1 MLHQLHTDGL
11 QWTTSLDSDLF
22 APIDQQLHEDALL
35 RYHTHWREWHRV
47 IKPNQRWLE
56 SWLLRIPSGCDCM
69 ADFTRWVD
77 ANPPQFDE
85 WFPYSVYGH
94 NYVNAKLSRPALS
107 PNEAYAIWC
116 PRWKFLTLKDLA
128 DATIALAS
136 KLPPIRGVAGV
147 PVSGMLVAP
156 QLSTLLHVPLYEASY
171 EFGIRRCAH
180 GYRGSSRHVDESL
193 PLLVVDDT
201 ISSGRSLGDV
211 RRRLQDEANLIY
223 AVALAN
229 PPAADQVDLYG
240 QLCPEPH
247 LLEWNLANTGYLRSL
262 GFPNY
267 KRGSGIMLDFDGVLC
282 PDPPHFD
289 ETTDSG
295 REAYLDWIAN
305 AKLGSFVPRMY
316 TIPDIVSYRCE
327 YTRPATEAWLSRQG
341 VKYDRLHLWGDPNSS
356 PATQASSRT
365 WQARE
370 WKGRI
375 YNDSACGL
383 FVESS
388 EAQARDI
395 CSVGSKPVLCWD
407 TRELL
412 MTPDLRIASSG
423 HAHG

>member
-1 MLHQLHTDGL
+1 MLHQLHNDGL
-11 QWTTSLDSDLF
+11 QWTTSLDAYLF
-22 APIDQQLHEDALL
+22 TPIDQQLHEEALL

-56 SWLLRIPSGCDCM
+56 SWLLRIPRGCDCA

-77 ANPPQFDE
+77 ANPPQFDN
-85 WFPYSVYGH
+85 WFPYSVAGH
-94 NYVNAKLSRPALS
+94 NYVSAKLSRPAIS
-107 PNEAYAIWC
+107 VDEAHSIWF
-116 PRWKFLTLKDLA
+116 PDWKFLTLKDLA

-211 RRRLQDEANLIY
+211 RHRLQDETNLIY

-247 LLEWNLANTGYLRSL
+247 LLEWNLANTGYIRSL

-267 KRGSGIMLDFDGVLC
+267 KSGAGIMLDFDGVLC
-282 PDPPHFD
+282 LDPPHFD
-289 ETTDSG
+289 ETTDTG
-295 REAYLDWIAN
+295 REAYLRWIESAP
-305 AKLGSFVPRMY
+305 LGSFVPRMF

-327 YTRPATEAWLSRQG
+327 YTRPATEAWLERHG
-341 VKYDRLHLWGDPNSS
+341 IKYDRLHLWGDPNSS

-365 WQARE
+365 WQAKD

-383 FVESS
+383 FIESS
-388 EAQARDI
+388 MSQTVEINLVAR
-395 CSVGSKPVLCWD
+395 KPVLCWD
-407 TRELL
+407 SRKLFN
-412 MTPDLRIASSG
+412 
-423 HAHG
+423 